1 MKVVAAGTVSG
12 MTLVNKVSKAGAA
25 YQAVDLVVGTNAFT
39 NIVSRPK
46 NLAVGMFVE
55 VVETQKTLDSGK
67 VVTNREIRQA
77 NPSQS
82 YVEAPASVQE
92 APRQAAQPPRAPF
105 EQDKISRQWATSQAI
120 CYITLAAQHG
130 AVPKKVLGDNTLLF
144 QMVGQYANLLFN
156 SVQNS
161 SNFEK
166 LPTFTGQ
173 VNEASEQQEE
183 LV

>member
-1 MKVVAAGTVSG
+1 MTKVLASGVLEGINLYVPEAARAAGKDYQVADVVVAGQAFKGIYKGAKTVQQG
-12 MTLVNKVSKAGAA
+12 MA
-25 YQAVDLVVGTNAFT
+25 
-39 NIVSRPK
+39 
-46 NLAVGMFVE
+46 VE
-55 VVETQKTLDSGK
+55 VIVHPVEPGRKFGQK
-67 VVTNREIRQA
+67 EIRGVVPASTPQTVV
-77 NPSQS
+77 S
-82 YVEAPASVQE
+82 APA
-92 APRQAAQPPRAPF
+92 PQPARAPF

-173 VNEASEQQEE
+173 VNEATEQQEE